1 MSSVGTWRW
10 AERSGGRLSRRD
22 RGHLLRQGVIARL
35 SRLPAPWRRAVLG
48 KQSPLE
54 LPDPPD
60 SALAQMAEE
69 RVRELSA
76 PVLYAHC
83 LRTWAFAAL
92 FAQRDRV
99 AHDEELLYLACV
111 LHDLGL
117 TSAHDQHDSTAVCF
131 AVEGARAAHELL
143 CRHGQAE
150 TRAGTVA
157 QAISLHLNIDV
168 PERLGA
174 EAHLLS
180 KGVSP
185 TRSAAAC
192 SCWVLRRFGMSTA
205 AGLARASAST
215 SSRRRA
221 GRRGFGHSRA
231 RRCCTVSASRAS
243 CVPTRSTKGDARES
257 AEAGRRLVH
266 CPCRDLPGRR

>member
-180 KGVSP
+180 KGVSLDTVGRRVQLLGASQVRDVNGRWP
-185 TRSAAAC
+185 REGFGEYLISATSRQARIRPQSRSALLHRLGFA
-192 SCWVLRRFGMSTA
+192 SLLRANPLDQG
-205 AGLARASAST
+205 
-215 SSRRRA
+215 
-221 GRRGFGHSRA
+221 GR
-231 RRCCTVSASRAS
+231 
-243 CVPTRSTKGDARES
+243 P
-257 AEAGRRLVH
+257 
-266 CPCRDLPGRR
+266 